1 MLPFI
6 ITLPG
11 RTFLE
16 AADQLLLITI
26 TSGLKM
32 HHRESFTDNA
42 KLQWDRTRSVLTIF
56 AHSNKTAIIMLK
68 MMMEGCPRLQAI
80 CYANNERLFE
90 FKSFCMPT
98 ASYSREH
105 NRSRS
110 FRCLSQLLNKHS
122 GSARNIGEHQPT
134 TLVEACTV
142 RKLRGFRVF
151 FYLHVVFKQ
160 IICLINQLVSYEI
173 D

>member
-1 MLPFI
+1 MFFSPFQ
-6 ITLPG
+6 LNNKQHFW
-11 RTFLE
+11 TFLE
-16 AADQLLLITI
+16 AADQLLLTTI

-32 HHRESFTDNA
+32 HHRESFTDNE

-80 CYANNERLFE
+80 CYANNERQFE

-98 ASYSREH
+98 APYSREH

-122 GSARNIGEHQPT
+122 GSTRNIARRASTYHFGWGVHCEKITWFSCNFLFTCCFTPNY
-134 TLVEACTV
+134 L
-142 RKLRGFRVF
+142 
-151 FYLHVVFKQ
+151 FYK
-160 IICLINQLVSYEI
+160 
-173 D
+173 